1 MQGTYRT
8 AAEKTKTEELLA
20 GITSASWFYA
30 DEKKNILSLLNSYIT
45 NYESQALLSKISFAK
60 VALLSFGNTYT
71 GGYLDPLGW
80 QANLSP
86 EKVIAALSSEEG
98 KQFLKLNA
106 NAILKI
112 ALEEMKDGSKSTYLV
127 DNIKRISTYI
137 YGKRNSFLE
146 ARAASYIGNRKV
158 LGLPYD
164 EDSFTNYMFH
174 EQREDGVEEYCKG
187 KIKEFPDSEINGES
201 YINMLVDALSG
212 SEYYSLNLSD
222 KEGRLDAKVEYFMR
236 HCNNFFSYKNIKG
249 SDNAPFKLKKDVV
262 EFMILNIEGKQ
273 AQDISDLAKGSYNA
287 DAEFEKY
294 NSKSAILDYV
304 DGLVDSG
311 IIAGMLYNP
320 EEGVLD
326 EALPKLIAL
335 LKNSSSTG
343 GPPSGIAFKKGV
355 SWSESDKNPELFH
368 NSYMQNGESILDK
381 LIPAVKEIMP
391 VLANIN
397 PENKRYISNIVKHI
411 VEKRPDKMRFI
422 YKDIIDL
429 LKVNPGVAQSL
440 ASDEH
445 ADLISELILSI
456 VHAGL
461 VTNNVETNKLE
472 LLSLEVN
479 GKPILQCIQPFLT
492 EVLKVALNDE
502 ETGLK
507 DDLASLLT
515 KLNVVEHDE
524 STILQLKAKGLTT
537 GQINQLL
544 SVLPDPDIT
553 EVVGAELTSVQ
564 VDSIIDTQVR
574 ESVDARRVMP
584 IYGDEATAIE
594 ENIKINL
601 EVKLLEAGIN
611 LENHNE
617 IGSLLKLQKKFEKKN
632 SMGIYKDMLKIFN
645 NSSLKGNNEIGSE
658 IEALGKIISVCSTLP
673 YNGKQYE
680 YTELKSSI
688 NILTQSE
695 TIPIIDL
702 IKGNKEALTNFIQE
716 YMCSGPKTTTLIQ
729 YLIVPF
735 LCAIDLDLATV
746 ARGVAP
752 NMQTK
757 LNTVLLSVLGIP
769 FVMLGTAGVAAS
781 YPAESLF
788 SSISIFIAKV
798 WHSISSFFC
807 NLFGIGTQDL
817 RCHPEKDIKKTGS
830 EEIDNQTPSESK
842 SRVQG
847 VAVKTAGIIV
857 NDSDVPNKTM
867 PGVESNDE
875 KDEMPYPK

>member
-1 MQGTYRT
+1 
-8 AAEKTKTEELLA
+8 
-20 GITSASWFYA
+20 
-30 DEKKNILSLLNSYIT
+30 
-45 NYESQALLSKISFAK
+45 
-60 VALLSFGNTYT
+60 
-71 GGYLDPLGW
+71 
-80 QANLSP
+80 
-86 EKVIAALSSEEG
+86 ALSSEEG
-98 KQFLKLNA
+98 KQFLKLNS
-106 NAILKI
+106 NALLKT
-112 ALEEMKDGSKSTYLV
+112 ALEEMKSGSKSRDLLDTINSV
-127 DNIKRISTYI
+127 STYI
-137 YGKRNSFLE
+137 FGKGNSFLE
-146 ARAASYIGNRKV
+146 ARAASYIKNHQV
-158 LGLPYD
+158 LGIPYD
-164 EDSFTNYMFH
+164 LKSFAKYMFH
-174 EQREDGVEEYCKG
+174 EKRIGGVEEYCKG
-187 KIKEFPDSEINGES
+187 KIKEFPGSATNAES
-201 YINMLVDALSG
+201 YIKMLADALSAA
-212 SEYYSLNLSD
+212 EYYSLNLSD
-222 KEGRLDAKVEYFMR
+222 NEGRFDAKVEYFMR
-236 HCNNFFSYKNIKG
+236 HCNNFFSYKGITNTYDK
-249 SDNAPFKLKKDVV
+249 PFKLNKNEA
-262 EFMILNIEGKQ
+262 EFIISRIEDIQESPIDGLGKLKSG
-273 AQDISDLAKGSYNA
+273 DDAK
-287 DAEFEKY
+287 AEFEKY
-294 NSKSAILDYV
+294 NAKSAVLDYI
-304 DGLVDSG
+304 DDAIESGLIASVLFNMEES
-311 IIAGMLYNP
+311 II
-320 EEGVLD
+320 D
-326 EALPKLIAL
+326 EALPKLITL
-335 LKNSSSTG
+335 LKNLSATG
-343 GPPSGIAFKKGV
+343 GLPSGIAFKNDE
-355 SWSESDKNPELFH
+355 SWSSSDQDPELFY
-368 NSYMQNGESILDK
+368 NSYMQKDESILDK
-381 LIPAVKEIMP
+381 LIPAVKEIIP
-391 VLANIN
+391 VLVNIN

-411 VEKRPDKMRFI
+411 VENKPDKMRFI
-422 YKDIIDL
+422 YQDIIDL
-429 LKVNPGVAQSL
+429 LNVNPGVAQSL

-445 ADLISELILSI
+445 ADLISELILGI

-461 VTNNVETNKLE
+461 VTNNVEINKLE
-472 LLSLEVN
+472 LLSLEVG
-479 GKPILQCIQPFLT
+479 GKPILQCLQPFLT

-502 ETGLK
+502 DSDLK

-524 STILQLKAKGLTT
+524 STILQLQAKGLTT
-537 GQINQLL
+537 GQINKLL
-544 SVLPDPDIT
+544 AVLPDPDIA
-553 EVVGAELTSVQ
+553 EVIGAELTSVQ
-564 VDSIIDTQVR
+564 VDSSTDTQGR
-574 ESVDARRVMP
+574 ESLDASRVMP

-601 EVKLLEAGIN
+601 EVKLLEAGVN

-702 IKGNKEALTNFIQE
+702 ITGNKEALTNFIQE
-716 YMCSGPKTTTLIQ
+716 YMCSGPKTTALIQ

>member
-1 MQGTYRT
+1 MQGAYRT

-20 GITSASWFYA
+20 GITSESWFYA
-30 DEKKNILSLLNSYIT
+30 DEKKNILSMLNSYIT
-45 NYESQALLSKISFAK
+45 NYESQTLLSKISFAK
-60 VALLSFGNTYT
+60 AALLSFGNTYT

-137 YGKRNSFLE
+137 YGKSNSFLE

-174 EQREDGVEEYCKG
+174 EQREGGVEEYCKG

-201 YINMLVDALSG
+201 YINMLADALSG

-222 KEGRLDAKVEYFMR
+222 KEGHLDAKVEYFMR

-262 EFMILNIEGKQ
+262 EFMILNIEAKQ
-273 AQDISDLAKGSYNA
+273 SVSDLAKGRYNA

-564 VDSIIDTQVR
+564 VDSSTDTQVR

-617 IGSLLKLQKKFEKKN
+617 IGSLLKLQKRFEKKN
-632 SMGIYKDMLKIFN
+632 SMGIYEDMLKIFN
-645 NSSLKGNNEIGSE
+645 NASLKGNNEIGSE
-658 IEALGKIISVCSTLP
+658 IEALGKIISFCSTLP
-673 YNGKQYE
+673 YNGRQYK
-680 YTELKSSI
+680 YIELKSPI
-688 NILTQSE
+688 NILAKSE
-695 TIPIIDL
+695 KIPII
-702 IKGNKEALTNFIQE
+702 NFIKENKKTIIDFIKE
-716 YMCSGPKTTTLIQ
+716 YVHSGPKTTTLVQ

-735 LCAIDLDLATV
+735 LCVIDVDLATA
-746 ARGVAP
+746 ARGVKTTSL
-752 NMQTK
+752 TK
-757 LNTVLLSVLGIP
+757 FNTVLLSALGMP
-769 FVMLGTAGVAAS
+769 FSIVGAAGVAAS
-781 YPAESLF
+781 HKAESVF
-788 SSISIFIAKV
+788 SSISIFLARV
-798 WHSISSFFC
+798 WHSISSFVC
-807 NLFGIGTQDL
+807 HLFGIETQDI
-817 RCHPEKDIKKTGS
+817 RVHPEGKDIAVHS
-830 EEIDNQTPSESK
+830 DEIEFEGPVEGKVTVNNDNNIYGPNGDVG
-842 SRVQG
+842 RV
-847 VAVKTAGIIV
+847 V
-857 NDSDVPNKTM
+857 D
-867 PGVESNDE
+867 ESNDE
-875 KDEMPYPK
+875 SKEEPNP